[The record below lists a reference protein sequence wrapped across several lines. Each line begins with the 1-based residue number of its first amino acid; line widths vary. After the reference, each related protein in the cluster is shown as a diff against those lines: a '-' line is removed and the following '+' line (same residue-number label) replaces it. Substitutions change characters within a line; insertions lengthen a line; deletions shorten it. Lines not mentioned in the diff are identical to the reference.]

1 MIFYNL
7 LNVFMEQ
14 ITNTTVLMAM
24 QHLIIKNK
32 ILNNKQLLLSISYL
46 VFVRTILIINKL
58 LDNVNLR
65 QIVTKLKYRKIKM
78 KNVSIFIKIVTNHNL
93 MMEIIRESV
102 LHFHLNNNVLI
113 IHLNNTNFKL
123 LIYVIILYL
132 KQSINTIVITMRS
145 IVFLIQNINQIK
157 DVSLL
162 ATDHCKNF

>member
-78 KNVSIFIKIVTNHNL
+78 KNVSILIKIVTNHNL
-93 MMEIIRESV
+93 MIEIIRESV

-145 IVFLIQNINQIK
+145 IVFLIQNIIQIF
-157 DVSLL
+157 D
-162 ATDHCKNF
+162 

>member
-78 KNVSIFIKIVTNHNL
+78 KNVSILIKIVTNHNL

>member
-78 KNVSIFIKIVTNHNL
+78 KNVSILIKIVTNHNL

-157 DVSLL
+157 DVR
-162 ATDHCKNF
+162 KEG